1 MTADPSF
8 DARVARV
15 FAEEGGAVLATLAR
29 RLGSLDAAEEALQ
42 EAWVVALSAWRAQGL
57 PERPGAWLLT
67 AGRRRAIDRARR
79 RRRAPLDLDSASAE
93 AVPAAPE
100 ALGEDA
106 DVIPDDQLR
115 LVFTCCAPGL
125 PSDARVALTL
135 RLVAGL
141 SAAAIARA
149 FLVPEATIA
158 QRIVR
163 AKRLLREHRVPY
175 EAPGPAEL
183 PARLPA
189 VLEVV
194 YLAFNEGYSASE
206 GKDLLRHDL
215 VDAALRLGR
224 TLAGLLPK
232 EPSVLGLLAL
242 MELQASRGRART
254 DARGDLV
261 LLEDQDRAL
270 WDRDLID
277 RGLGHLHRALALRRP
292 DAYQIQAA
300 IAACHA
306 EAASSEATDWP
317 QILALYD
324 ALSGLDPSPVVD
336 LNRAVAVAM
345 VDGPGAALPL
355 VERLAEEPALRGH
368 HRVAV
373 VRADLLRRLGRRV
386 EAEAAYRR
394 AHDLAENERERRF
407 LARRADACRRAAAP
421 RLGGPT

>member
-1 MTADPSF
+1 MSEDAAF

-15 FAEEGGAVLATLAR
+15 HAEESGPVLATLAR
-29 RLGSLDAAEEALQ
+29 WLRDLDEAEEALQ
-42 EAWVVALSAWRAQGL
+42 EAWVAALAAWRGDGV
-57 PERPGAWLLT
+57 PDRPGAWLLT
-67 AGRRRAIDRARR
+67 AARRRAIDRARR
-79 RRRAPLDLDSASAE
+79 RRRAPLDLDSATSE
-93 AVPAAPE
+93 AVVAPPE
-100 ALGEDA
+100 GLGEDA
-106 DVIPDDQLR
+106 DVIPDDPLR

-125 PSDARVALTL
+125 PSEARTALTL

-141 SAAAIARA
+141 SVAAIARG

-163 AKRLLREHRVPY
+163 AKRMLRERRVPY
-175 EAPGPAEL
+175 EAPGPEEL
-183 PARLPA
+183 PARLPG

-194 YLAFNEGYSASE
+194 YLTFNEGYAAGE
-206 GKDLLRHDL
+206 GRDLLRHDL

-224 TLAGLLPK
+224 TLAGLLPR

-292 DAYQIQAA
+292 EPYQVQAA

-306 EAASSEATDWP
+306 EAPSFEATDWP

-324 ALSGLDPSPVVD
+324 TLMDLDPSPVVD

-355 VERLAEEPALRGH
+355 VERLGQEPALRGH

-373 VRADLLRRLGRRV
+373 VRADLLRRLHRFG

-394 AHDLAENERERRF
+394 AHALAENERERRF
-407 LARRADACRRAAAP
+407 LSRRAEACRLAEKQ
-421 RLGGPT
+421 GGPA

>member
-1 MTADPSF
+1 MLEDPAF

-15 FAEEGGAVLATLAR
+15 HAEESGPVLATLAR
-29 RLGSLDAAEEALQ
+29 WLGDLDEAEESLQ
-42 EAWVVALSAWRAQGL
+42 EAWLAALPAWRAEGL

-67 AGRRRAIDRARR
+67 AARRRAVDRARR
-79 RRRAPLDLDSASAE
+79 RRRAPLDLDSSSAE
-93 AVPAAPE
+93 AVPAPPE
-100 ALGEDA
+100 EPAGEA

-125 PSDARVALTL
+125 PREAQVALTL

-149 FLVPEATIA
+149 FLVPDATVQ

-163 AKRLLREHRVPY
+163 AKRTLRERRVPY
-175 EAPGPAEL
+175 EAPAPDDL
-183 PARLPA
+183 PARLPG

-194 YLAFNEGYSASE
+194 YLCFNEGYAASA
-206 GKDLLRHDL
+206 GDDLLRHDL
-215 VDAALRLGR
+215 VDAAVRLGR
-224 TLAGLLPK
+224 TLAALLPR
-232 EPSVLGLLAL
+232 EPEALGLLAL
-242 MELQASRGRART
+242 MELQASRARART

-270 WDRDLID
+270 WDRDLVD
-277 RGLGHLHRALALRRP
+277 RGLGHLHRALALRRAGP
-292 DAYQIQAA
+292 YQVQAA

-306 EAASSEATDWP
+306 EAPSFAATDWP

-324 ALSGLDPSPVVD
+324 ALRDLDPSPVVD

-355 VERLAEEPALRGH
+355 VERLAADPALLGH
-368 HRVAV
+368 HRVAL
-373 VRADLLRRLGRRV
+373 VRADLLRRLGRHG
-386 EAEAAYRR
+386 EAADAYDR
-394 AHDLAENERERRF
+394 ARSLAENERERRF
-407 LARRADACRRAAAP
+407 LSRRARECREAARSGEP
-421 RLGGPT
+421 R